1 MWNTYAYVFIVLI
14 VAQVFVGLNWYAEYK
29 RKSDDKM
36 FSMVDNFSSNI
47 KTTEIFYIDQKGT
60 FHWGYDVNKDE
71 AAAAFAKMINMQL
84 PKTKGE

>member
-47 KTTEIFYIDQKGT
+47 KTTEIFT
-60 FHWGYDVNKDE
+60 
-71 AAAAFAKMINMQL
+71 
-84 PKTKGE
+84 